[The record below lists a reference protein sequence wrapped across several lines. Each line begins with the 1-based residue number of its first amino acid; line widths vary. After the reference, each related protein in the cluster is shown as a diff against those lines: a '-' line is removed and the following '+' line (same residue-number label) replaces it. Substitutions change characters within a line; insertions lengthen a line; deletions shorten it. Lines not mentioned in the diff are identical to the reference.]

1 MSSIPFFL
9 YFCCMKSRID
19 SLLPSGTFRNLLFI
33 GTFNMVLTLFSCS
46 GFVPHSERQRID
58 SLQAEAYAMRYSN
71 LEQTEQLARQALDE
85 SAHYSQGEAEAH
97 NTLGFTAFM
106 RMNFEEA
113 MAHYQQV
120 EQLTDNQL
128 ERLIADVGRMKIC
141 QRMALNKAY
150 YDYRNSAL
158 VSLKRIQEEK
168 EVFATPHQR
177 QRLIYARSEFF
188 LTSATYYYY
197 LQQQADAREAMAQ
210 LTADEE
216 LPNDTAQ
223 ALYAAYLQGAAAL
236 VEASG
241 SHDRRLHCFD
251 LLYATARRA
260 HQGGYIYFEGNAL
273 QGLTNLMPANETF
286 HFFASHR
293 QHELSLLG
301 YPVDSLLPL
310 RLGQEALRLFQRY
323 GDPYQIASGYMSIS
337 RYLNDH
343 ALYAAALDSL
353 SIALQ
358 VVGDSVGAALVPEC
372 LSRIDEQLSVC
383 YAGLDQKGMSDHY
396 RNRYLDIMERTRQD
410 KELESRLDA
419 LERETSQLNLLL
431 MLLALSLFLSVTL
444 YLLFRQRARRRNL
457 RLLLRLR
464 HLIALCRTITSA
476 IPAQAESNEVV
487 EEAIMKAISPLLPT
501 LFGSKE
507 MTIQQGKLHFSLP
520 LRWEE
525 RAMLRVINPYVE
537 WAIANGE
544 ATLSL
549 DEQRL
554 TLEEQRA
561 MHERHIAENKRQ
573 NVAKR
578 ACLSVVHGI
587 QPFIDRIRHE
597 VSRLSQP
604 LTSNDNRQQ
613 RLHYIEELATTI
625 NEYNDILAYWI
636 KMRQGQLSLHIE
648 SFALN
653 ELFNL
658 IAKGSRAFQMKRQQF
673 TVRPTDLLVK
683 ADKAL
688 TLFMLNTLT
697 ENARKYTPEGGA
709 ILLEAT
715 EVSDGPCVE
724 IAVTDNGP
732 GLSADEVE
740 AINEKA
746 LQLTKQGGFGLM
758 NCKGII
764 EKYRKSSPLFGC
776 CLFRVESS
784 PGQGCRFIFRL
795 PKGQPRTTSPLSGAL
810 LPTLLLLLGLAIPLQ
825 AEEHVAE
832 GLLQREKPFTEER
845 LTQGMVAE
853 GIVAQEIITEE
864 NYAEALLDTASIYAN
879 EAYFSNVDGDYAQAV
894 LYADSAISYL
904 NRHLAYCQ
912 QEDPES
918 LNGLQ
923 PMSLTGEEEAAEVAW
938 WNAPFDSDF
947 HVILDL
953 RNEASVAFL
962 ALKQWGAYH
971 YNNQAYTTLYKLL
984 GEDNSLESYCRTLQ
998 QQADHKSAALV
1009 LTLLL
1014 LMLLI
1019 GGYLLF
1025 VLRKRLATQWN
1036 LEQVLD
1042 ISHRLYTATHSTANE
1057 SELHTLPQRMLTA
1070 TFNAICTITPIHRM
1084 GMAYYNDAT
1093 HQLACAFYPDFSAP
1107 DDATSATT
1115 LLNQCYDQ
1123 VQPVAHGEELTLPLL
1138 LELQGERR
1146 CIGAL
1151 YLHLENTLQRSSD
1164 RLLLQ
1169 LVTDY
1174 WSVVLYN
1181 AVMKM
1186 AGKYRDL
1193 ESASDESQRASW
1205 EESKLHV
1212 QNLVLDN
1219 CLSTI
1224 KHETIYYPNKIKQLA
1239 AQLNEGNPAAQTQA
1253 IAELIDYYKGIF
1265 TLLSSCADRQVER
1278 VSFRRTAIPVSNLVT
1293 HAERFLRRYSRN
1305 LALAPTLTIHY
1316 AEGVSEAT
1324 VWGDSELLRY
1334 LMESLLITLLSAA
1347 ETPSEIHLTVS
1358 RDNDRFI
1365 RITLGDP
1372 CHSYSTDELNSW
1384 FHPSMKQIKAH
1395 VRGRSEGTE
1404 YLICKQIIRLHD
1416 DYAGQ
1421 RGCRINA
1428 IPLTPQGFALYFTL
1442 PCQTPHPSPICGGS
1456 ANQE

>member
-1 MSSIPFFL
+1 
-9 YFCCMKSRID
+9 MKYRID
-19 SLLPSGTFRNLLFI
+19 PLLPYGTRRCLLI
-33 GTFNMVLTLFSCS
+33 WGTMSMVLALLSCS

-58 SLQAEAYAMRYSN
+58 SLQAEAYAMRYLS
-71 LEQTEQLARQALDE
+71 LEQTEQLAQMALDE
-85 SAHYSQGEAEAH
+85 SAHYRQGEAEAH

-106 RMNFEEA
+106 RMKFEEA
-113 MAHYQQV
+113 IAHYQQA

-141 QRMALNKAY
+141 QRMALNKAF

-158 VSLKRIQEEK
+158 VRLKRIQKEE
-168 EVFATPHQR
+168 EVFDTPHQR
-177 QRLIYARSEFF
+177 QRLVYARSELF

-210 LTADEE
+210 VTDDEE
-216 LPNDTAQ
+216 LPSDTAQ
-223 ALYAAYLQGAAAL
+223 SLYATYLQGATAL
-236 VEASG
+236 VEANG
-241 SHDRRLHCFD
+241 SHDRRLRCFD
-251 LLYATARRA
+251 LLYTTARKA
-260 HQGGYIYFEGNAL
+260 HQSGHIYFEGNAL
-273 QGLTNLMPANETF
+273 QGLTNLMTANEAF

-293 QHELSLLG
+293 YHELSLLG

-337 RYLNDH
+337 HYLNDH
-343 ALYAAALDSL
+343 ALYPAALDSL
-353 SIALQ
+353 ANALQ

-372 LSRIDEQLSVC
+372 LSRIDEQLSVS

-476 IPAQAESNEVV
+476 IPTQAESHEEV
-487 EEAIMKAISPLLPT
+487 EEAIMTAITPLLPA
-501 LFGSKE
+501 LFGPNE
-507 MTIQQGKLHFSLP
+507 ATIQQGKLYFSLP
-520 LRWEE
+520 LRREE

-561 MHERHIAENKRQ
+561 MHERHIAEKKRQ

-597 VSRLSQP
+597 VSRLNQP
-604 LTSNDNRQQ
+604 RTSNDNRQQ

-648 SFALN
+648 SFALS

-658 IAKGSRAFQMKRQQF
+658 IAKGSRAFQMKRQQL
-673 TVRPTDLLVK
+673 TVSPTDLLVK

-709 ILLEAT
+709 IQLEAT

-764 EKYRKSSPLFGC
+764 EKYRKSSPLFDC
-776 CLFRVESS
+776 CLFRVEST

-795 PKGQPRTTSPLSGAL
+795 PKGQPRTASSLNGAL
-810 LPTLLLLLGLAIPLQ
+810 LPTLLLLLGLALPLQ
-825 AEEHVAE
+825 AEEGVAE
-832 GLLQREKPFTEER
+832 GLLQREEPFTEER
-845 LTQGMVAE
+845 LTLGMVAE
-853 GIVAQEIITEE
+853 GIVAQQIVTEE

-879 EAYFSNVDGDYAQAV
+879 EAYFSNVDGDYQQAV

-904 NRHLAYCQ
+904 NRHLAYFQ
-912 QEDPES
+912 QENPELLS
-918 LNGLQ
+918 GLQ
-923 PMSLTGEEEAAEVAW
+923 PMSLTSAEEAAELAW
-938 WNAPFDSDF
+938 WDAPYDSDF

-962 ALKQWGAYH
+962 ALKQWDAYR

-984 GEDNSLESYCRTLQ
+984 GEDNSLEGYCRKLQ
-998 QQADHKSAALV
+998 LQADHKSAALV
-1009 LTLLL
+1009 LILLL
-1014 LMLLI
+1014 LLLLV

-1025 VLRKRLATQWN
+1025 VLRKRLTTQWN

-1042 ISHRLYTATHSTANE
+1042 ISHRLYTATHSIANE
-1057 SELHTLPQRMLTA
+1057 TELHTLPQRMLSA
-1070 TFNAICTITPIHRM
+1070 TFDAIYTITPIRRL
-1084 GMAYYNDAT
+1084 GMAYYNDTT
-1093 HQLACAFYPDFSAP
+1093 HRLECTFYPDYSEPEDAVPDNAAP
-1107 DDATSATT
+1107 ADVATATT

-1123 VQPVAHGEELTLPLL
+1123 VQPVMHGEELTLPLQ

-1151 YLHLENTLQRSSD
+1151 YLHLENALERSAD

-1193 ESASDESQRASW
+1193 ESASDESRRASW

-1239 AQLNEGNPAAQTQA
+1239 SHLDEGDPAAQTQA

-1278 VSFRRTAIPVSNLVT
+1278 VSFRRTAIPVSELVA
-1293 HAERFLRRYSRN
+1293 HAEGFLRRYSRS
-1305 LALAPTLTIHY
+1305 LAVAPALTIHY
-1316 AEGVSEAT
+1316 AEGVREAA

-1334 LMESLLITLLSAA
+1334 LMESLLTTLLSAA
-1347 ETPSEIHLTVS
+1347 NTPSEIRLTVS
-1358 RDNDRFI
+1358 RDDDERFI

-1372 CHSYSTDELNSW
+1372 SHHYSADEFNSW
-1384 FHPSMKQIKAH
+1384 FHPSMKQIEAH
-1395 VRGRSEGTE
+1395 ARGRSEGTE
-1404 YLICKQIIRLHD
+1404 YLISKQIIRLHD
-1416 DYAGQ
+1416 DYGGQ

-1442 PCQTPHPSPICGGS
+1442 PCQTPLPSPTCGGS